1 MSYERDELA
10 ELYADILFR
19 RHGIITSQSKEA
31 ADELIRE
38 GYRKPRTVT
47 TAEELD
53 ALPVGSVVLDDDGDA
68 WKLHHRM
75 ERPDKT
81 WHTYWTM
88 ADFSDNLDGSET
100 LAEYLP
106 ATVLHE
112 ARP

>member
-1 MSYERDELA
+1 
-10 ELYADILFR
+10 
-19 RHGIITSQSKEA
+19 
-31 ADELIRE
+31 
-38 GYRKPRTVT
+38 
-47 TAEELD
+47 
-53 ALPVGSVVLDDDGDA
+53 
-68 WKLHHRM
+68 M